1 LLDHMAE
8 SPDPIRALSEFK
20 PPAATAEHW
29 SSFTETIGI
38 LRRNAA
44 TWPAELDLPQLAVAN
59 TISASDYTDTI
70 QSLTIDNLEL
80 CAVARPSPQQSG
92 LATPCSTVVLEDSAQ
107 IVTPD
112 CPMITEDKHL
122 EAETAQAGWH

>member
-1 LLDHMAE
+1 MAE

-44 TWPAELDLPQLAVAN
+44 TWPAELDLVCRWYSPHLERIHEDALIREADLVQLAQIAATYRAAN
-59 TISASDYTDTI
+59 VS
-70 QSLTIDNLEL
+70 SLN
-80 CAVARPSPQQSG
+80 
-92 LATPCSTVVLEDSAQ
+92 
-107 IVTPD
+107 
-112 CPMITEDKHL
+112 
-122 EAETAQAGWH
+122 